1 MDYVYGFPTIHSH
14 CPESGP
20 LATQQ
25 PSVTPAGHEP
35 WAKPV
40 GVTGLEHK
48 EFYQN
53 SIISCAKQK
62 EYGICWILMDL
73 QLHDISCF
81 NHSSTDILA
90 KQKWFP
96 RSSRWPAS
104 QSLPTLGSSPQSYR
118 RSVCQMFLGAASS
131 LKSKKPSFINFHTW
145 SRHSTSHPS
154 FWRQLLPKIMITLAA
169 NACEASLHGG
179 WQVLKKR
186 IEHRQE
192 TGGYQNRTNRSRTIC
207 DPCDFVTTGF

>member
-1 MDYVYGFPTIHSH
+1 
-14 CPESGP
+14 
-20 LATQQ
+20 
-25 PSVTPAGHEP
+25 
-35 WAKPV
+35 
-40 GVTGLEHK
+40 
-48 EFYQN
+48 
-53 SIISCAKQK
+53 
-62 EYGICWILMDL
+62 
-73 QLHDISCF
+73 
-81 NHSSTDILA
+81 
-90 KQKWFP
+90 
-96 RSSRWPAS
+96 
-104 QSLPTLGSSPQSYR
+104 LGSSPQSYR